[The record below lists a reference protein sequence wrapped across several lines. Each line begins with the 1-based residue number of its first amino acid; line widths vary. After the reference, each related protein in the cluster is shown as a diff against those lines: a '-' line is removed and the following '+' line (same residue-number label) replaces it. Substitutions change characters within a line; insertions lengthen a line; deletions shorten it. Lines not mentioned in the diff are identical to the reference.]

1 MEKCTSQTSP
11 LSNSSSSIYP
21 PLIVDIAI
29 PEKQKEPFLSESIM
43 IKNDECMRNKV
54 NDLPRPG
61 APRTTTTNRYI
72 RAAKEA
78 IQLKANASVR
88 NVNAKLQQQGFK
100 TSKSSKGGK
109 LYKWNNI
116 LNTDFSG
123 TFTLTPHYNQ
133 HNEGVYAKSS
143 DDILYNLKVK
153 PKEKFQK
160 SVMLWGGISYQG
172 LFPKESPIFLDEWLE
187 SIRSKGDD
195 HHKKM
200 YFTGERYAKFIRTIV
215 AEKAAE
221 EFSDLRNVIFQDD
234 QDRKQRMQ
242 DPNQLSPL
250 TPEVISRQATI
261 NIGIIGHVAHGK
273 STVVKCLSG
282 AATGRFKSEKDRNMT
297 IKLGYANAKIFECDN
312 DKCPR
317 PRRFRSAGPSKEDV
331 FPCDRPRC
339 GGQFRLV
346 RHVSFVDCPGQN
358 FLMATMLNG
367 TAVMDAALLLIAAN
381 DTCPQPQTSEHL
393 AAISIM
399 NLNSILVLQNKIDL
413 VKEVQAKEQY
423 QQIIDFLK
431 GTNAEGAPIIQIS
444 AILKYNI
451 EVICEYIIRK
461 IPVPLR
467 DFTSKPRLIGTK

>member
-1 MEKCTSQTSP
+1 MPHQ
-11 LSNSSSSIYP
+11 P
-21 PLIVDIAI
+21 PRKD
-29 PEKQKEPFLSESIM
+29 KKEFRSLVLHLKKLHPSWKAKEITKFVLQSENPPYYTTTKSLWLKVWRILR
-43 IKNDECMRNKV
+43 RNKV

-61 APRTTTTNRYI
+61 APRTTTTNQYI

-133 HNEGVYAKSS
+133 HNESIYAKSS
-143 DDILYNLKVK
+143 DDIPYNLKVK
-153 PKEKFQK
+153 SKEKFQK
-160 SVMLWGGISYQG
+160 SVMLWDGISYQG

-242 DPNQLSPL
+242 VSLDAVKHVFTNRIGPRNCATKLSDVWGALKEKLRGREYNDIEQLKNDIKKEWNKFSVLLCQKMMDNIPARLKSVIDQGGNQL
-250 TPEVISRQATI
+250 R
-261 NIGIIGHVAHGK
+261 GH
-273 STVVKCLSG
+273 
-282 AATGRFKSEKDRNMT
+282 
-297 IKLGYANAKIFECDN
+297 
-312 DKCPR
+312 
-317 PRRFRSAGPSKEDV
+317 
-331 FPCDRPRC
+331 
-339 GGQFRLV
+339 
-346 RHVSFVDCPGQN
+346 
-358 FLMATMLNG
+358 
-367 TAVMDAALLLIAAN
+367 
-381 DTCPQPQTSEHL
+381 
-393 AAISIM
+393 
-399 NLNSILVLQNKIDL
+399 
-413 VKEVQAKEQY
+413 
-423 QQIIDFLK
+423 
-431 GTNAEGAPIIQIS
+431 
-444 AILKYNI
+444 
-451 EVICEYIIRK
+451 
-461 IPVPLR
+461 
-467 DFTSKPRLIGTK
+467 